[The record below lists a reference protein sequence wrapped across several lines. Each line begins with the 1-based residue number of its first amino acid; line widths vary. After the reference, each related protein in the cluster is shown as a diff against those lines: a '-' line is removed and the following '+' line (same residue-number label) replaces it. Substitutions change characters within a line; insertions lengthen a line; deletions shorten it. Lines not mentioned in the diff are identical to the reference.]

1 MLFGRDNDRNRLSHT
16 ARSYQHEGHCI
27 KHQVPYMYYILTMIC
42 GLINRKCMSHLDN
55 PPARLTVLL

>member
-27 KHQVPYMYYILTMIC
+27 KHPVPYMYYILTMIC
-42 GLINRKCMSHLDN
+42 G
-55 PPARLTVLL
+55 